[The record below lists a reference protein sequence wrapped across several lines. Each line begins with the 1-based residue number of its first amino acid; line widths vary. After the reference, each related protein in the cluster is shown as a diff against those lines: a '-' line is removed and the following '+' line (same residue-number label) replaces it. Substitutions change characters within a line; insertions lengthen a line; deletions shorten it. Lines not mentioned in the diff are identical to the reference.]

1 MCRKLRGHASVKREA
16 QAEGAVRQ
24 AFRGG
29 LRQELADFYRL
40 LATLEGQADTPL
52 PDRSQPEGPT
62 PAYLSLRRLLVWLG
76 DPLVWHPRSHNTQGS
91 QFSTIMT
98 NQP

>member
-76 DPLVWHPRSHNTQGS
+76 DPLVWHPCSHNTQGS